1 MHFGRFAPEIERAEE
16 LALIKFLRTNEKR
29 IEHLYLLGDVFDQ
42 YIEYP
47 NLVPK
52 GFTRFQALLA
62 EWTDRGCPVTY
73 LTGNHDPWHID
84 YFREELGVRV
94 SFKPITEPL
103 YGKNFYLQHGDG
115 IASRFPFNAWIK
127 RVLQHPVPVGLYR
140 TLLPGDIGY
149 RLARWVN
156 RRIHTDVISKEVV
169 AALRNHARYLLG
181 KERHDIVLMGHS
193 HMPEHAEWPEGTYIN
208 TGSWRLSRTFAC
220 FSTDG
225 IRLMKWD
232 EVALAAHALPIASDI
247 APEKHRG
254 EDRLT
259 ETSG

>member
-1 MHFGRFAPEIERAEE
+1 MHFGRFAPDLEKAEE
-16 LALIKFLRTNEKR
+16 QALIKCLRAYEAHV
-29 IEHLYLLGDVFDQ
+29 EHLYLLGDVFDQ

-62 EWTDRGCPVTY
+62 EWTDHGRPVTY

-94 SFKPITEPL
+94 CFKPIAEPL
-103 YGKNFYLQHGDG
+103 YGKNVYLLHGDG
-115 IASRFPFNAWIK
+115 IASRFPLNAWIK
-127 RVLQHPVPVGLYR
+127 QALQHPFPVYLYR
-140 TLLPGDIGY
+140 TLLPGDTGY

-169 AALRNHARYLLG
+169 TALRNYARNLLAEN
-181 KERHDIVLMGHS
+181 KHDLILMGHS
-193 HMPEHAEWPEGTYIN
+193 HMPECASWPDGTYVN

-220 FSTDG
+220 LDTNG
-225 IRLMKWD
+225 IKLLKWD
-232 EVALAAHALPIASDI
+232 DASGTATPLPEDS
-247 APEKHRG
+247 EKRLP